1 MVCQQLE
8 SAHAA
13 GVTSCA
19 IKLGGKDFSLDFG
32 SMQQINSVTKYKRK
46 VRRREVVL
54 PSIWQVQLSSGWV
67 GVPPEAQCKLQQAKA
82 AGQKLLT
89 LTQLDPSPACS
100 IVHTYTVDLE
110 KMTQTNHKSGT
121 ERKLRELQP

>member
-32 SMQQINSVTKYKRK
+32 SMQQVNSVTKYKRK
-46 VRRREVVL
+46 ARR
-54 PSIWQVQLSSGWV
+54 
-67 GVPPEAQCKLQQAKA
+67 
-82 AGQKLLT
+82 
-89 LTQLDPSPACS
+89 
-100 IVHTYTVDLE
+100 
-110 KMTQTNHKSGT
+110 
-121 ERKLRELQP
+121 